1 MHGRSNA
8 RGQMR
13 GLVLRL
19 ELCSSRRRRQQ
30 RSPHAAPVG
39 RELEERGDA
48 HLRQRGAQVSRE
60 SGVVLKQA

>member
-1 MHGRSNA
+1 M
-8 RGQMR
+8 
-13 GLVLRL
+13 LKPPP
-19 ELCSSRRRRQQ
+19 SRRRQGDVPPSRLPAACGQQ